1 MSSSIPDDPGVRAPI
16 EPSIIGPGISETSA
30 TKPARVS
37 MPFIAGTALLAVCG
51 LIAALR
57 QEAWEYPVLRVLNA
71 NAGRWALLD
80 RTVHALT
87 TRDLLEGVVF
97 VALLWYL
104 WFHTTD
110 TDIRAR
116 LLTGTLAASLAGV
129 SSRLLQIG
137 LPTHLRPLH
146 TPALGF
152 VPPIGVEPD
161 ALNHFNSFPSDH
173 GAIYFGLAL
182 VIHRIHPRLGIF
194 AFTWA
199 MIVNMARIYDGYH
212 FPSDVLGSIGLGVL
226 VVSLFENR
234 WCQQVARRVLVFE
247 QTRRPEFYALAF
259 VITYQVATL
268 FDDVRQIGR
277 GFASVLLHHDPF
289 GGG

>member
-1 MSSSIPDDPGVRAPI
+1 MSSTLPDGPGVQVPL
-16 EPSIIGPGISETSA
+16 GPGTADIRI
-30 TKPARVS
+30 PARTRILIPAVV
-37 MPFIAGTALLAVCG
+37 GTALLAACG
-51 LIAALR
+51 LVAAFR
-57 QEAWEYPVLRVLNA
+57 QEAWEYPVIRVLNA
-71 NAGRWALLD
+71 NAGHSALLD

-104 WFHTTD
+104 WFGTAD
-110 TDIRAR
+110 TDRRAR
-116 LLTGTLAASLAGV
+116 LLIGTVAASLAGI

-182 VIHRIHPRLGIF
+182 VIYRIHQRLGIAAF
-194 AFTWA
+194 AWA
-199 MIVNMARIYDGYH
+199 MIVNVARVYDGYH
-212 FPSDVLGSIGLGVL
+212 FPSDVLGSIGLAVL
-226 VVSLFENR
+226 VLSLFENR
-234 WCQQVARRVLVFE
+234 WCEQIASRVLVFE
-247 QTRRPEFYALAF
+247 QTWRPEFYALSF

-289 GGG
+289 GSS